1 MADLINAGA
10 EPAGSLSIRDTLAA
24 EWEKASAPETPVAPV
39 AASAETP
46 APQETAAEAEAR
58 IRDEKGRFAAK
69 PDEPAKPAVEAAAKP
84 VTEKPAEEPGKEA
97 EAATKAPVGPPPG
110 WSVAAKAEFD
120 ALPEAVRAA
129 VAKREEEIDRG
140 FAKLKDYKAI
150 ETQHSSQ
157 AQQYGVSLPEFIN
170 RLAAAEKFFQTQPL
184 DAMKWMAQ
192 TYNIDLSQLAGTPAV
207 PAVPA
212 QVPGAAPTQVPA
224 TNDAVVQPLL
234 QEINALKQIVYGDKR
249 NQINTQVET
258 FFADPK
264 NKYSENVADQ
274 MVVLINEAKRAGQP
288 VDLPSIYETACFM
301 NPEVRAALI
310 KEQTGKVQSEQIAKA
325 KLTADQARAAGASIT
340 GGPSATPPPVAQNLD
355 LRATLEQNFASLAG
369 RA

>member
-10 EPAGSLSIRDTLAA
+10 PAHELSLRDIIAA
-24 EWEKASAPETPVAPV
+24 EWEKASAPETPAAP
-39 AASAETP
+39 AAAPIEP
-46 APQETAAEAEAR
+46 AAPQETAAEAEAR

-69 PDEPAKPAVEAAAKP
+69 PEDAAAKP
-84 VTEKPAEEPGKEA
+84 AIEAAQKPASDKPVEPGKEA
-97 EAATKAPVGPPPG
+97 ETAIKAPVGPPPG

-150 ETQHSSQ
+150 ETQHSAT
-157 AQQYGVSLPEFIN
+157 AQQYGVPLPEFIN
-170 RLAAAEKFFQTQPL
+170 RLAAADKFLQSEPL
-184 DAMKWMAQ
+184 NAIKWLAQ
-192 TYNIDLSQLAGTPAV
+192 TYKIDLGQIAGTPTQPGIA
-207 PAVPA
+207 PA
-212 QVPGAAPTQVPA
+212 QQAPAA
-224 TNDAVVQPLL
+224 NDAIVQPLL
-234 QEINALKQIVYGDKR
+234 QKISSLEQIVYGDKR

-310 KEQTGKVQSEQIAKA
+310 KEQTGRVQSEQIAKA
-325 KLTADQARAAGASIT
+325 KQTADQARAAGASIT
-340 GGPSATPPPVAQNLD
+340 GGPSATPPPVAPNLD
-355 LRATLEQNFASLAG
+355 LRAMLEQNFASLAG

>member
-10 EPAGSLSIRDTLAA
+10 PANELSLRDTIAA
-24 EWEKASAPETPVAPV
+24 EWEKASAPEAPAAPV
-39 AASAETP
+39 ATP
-46 APQETAAEAEAR
+46 VPAAPAQETAAEAEAR

-69 PDEPAKPAVEAAAKP
+69 PEELAKP
-84 VTEKPAEEPGKEA
+84 VTEAVPKPATDKPAVEPGKEA
-97 EAATKAPVGPPPG
+97 EAPAKTAAAPPPG
-110 WSVAAKAEFD
+110 WSVAAKSEFD
-120 ALPEAVRAA
+120 QLPDAVKAA

-150 ETQHSSQ
+150 ETQHSAQ
-157 AQQYGVSLPEFIN
+157 AQQYGVPLPEFIN
-170 RLAAAEKFFQTQPL
+170 RLAAADKFLQTQPL
-184 DAMKWMAQ
+184 DAIKWLAQ
-192 TYNIDLSQLAGTPAV
+192 TYKIDLGQIAGA
-207 PAVPA
+207 PA
-212 QVPGAAPTQVPA
+212 QPGTAHPA
-224 TNDAVVQPLL
+224 NDAVVQPLL

-325 KLTADQARAAGASIT
+325 KQTADQARAAGASIT
-340 GGPSATPPPVAQNLD
+340 GGPSATPPPVAPTLD
-355 LRATLEQNFASLAG
+355 LRAQLEQNFASLAG